1 MEINKTPSPLLIF
14 YYCTETT
21 KAVKNMYRSCLGCQI
36 TRPQGKFQK
45 AQSTLQSGPFEKVP
59 MNITGPVRFPSYR
72 ANTHFLIMVNLCK
85 MWPEAILMRSITSEA
100 VSDALLL
107 ICSRFD
113 SRNTIS
119 SDNVQQFTSQSTKL
133 VLQNVGVHQ
142 VFLRPYHPQTN
153 DTVERVNST
162 LKAMLAKAN

>member
-1 MEINKTPSPLLIF
+1 MGINKTPSPLLIF
-14 YYCTETT
+14 FINVQRQQKMLRTCIDH
-21 KAVKNMYRSCLGCQI
+21 AWDVRSQDH
-36 TRPQGKFQK
+36 RANSKKPQF
-45 AQSTLQSGPFEKVP
+45 TLQSGPFEKVP

-119 SDNVQQFTSQSTKL
+119 SDNVQKFTSQSTKL
-133 VLQNVGVHQ
+133 VLQNVGVQ
-142 VFLRPYHPQTN
+142 QAF
-153 DTVERVNST
+153 
-162 LKAMLAKAN
+162 